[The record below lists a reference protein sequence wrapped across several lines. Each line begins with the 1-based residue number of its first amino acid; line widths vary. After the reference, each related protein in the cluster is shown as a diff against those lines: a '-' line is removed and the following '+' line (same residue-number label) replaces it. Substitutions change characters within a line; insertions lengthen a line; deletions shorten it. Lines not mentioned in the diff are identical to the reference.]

1 MKSVDLIN
9 PGLNFNVNKAREYRR
24 ALEALKK
31 FDDSNSSKKK
41 KGGRNKVINTFAV
54 SSYFGTAL
62 VKLGYVNNKGRYE
75 KQWTISAITDDVVY
89 NVYMEANILAA
100 KCRFARIQKLTN
112 KQADVNSDTKA
123 ISKKAISKKAEV
135 KLGLVRRFLKWIW

>member
-1 MKSVDLIN
+1 MKSIDLMN
-9 PGLNFNVNKAREYRR
+9 PGLNFNVNKAREYKR

-41 KGGRNKVINTFAV
+41 NGGRNKVINTFAV
-54 SSYFGTAL
+54 SGYFGTAL

-89 NVYMEANILAA
+89 NVYMEANVLAA
-100 KCRFARIQKLTN
+100 KSRFARIQKLTN
-112 KQADVNSDTKA
+112 KQVVVNSDTKA
-123 ISKKAISKKAEV
+123 ISKKAEFKP
-135 KLGLVRRFLKWIW
+135 GLVRRFLKWLW

>member
-1 MKSVDLIN
+1 MKPIDLMN

-31 FDDSNSSKKK
+31 FDDSNSLKKK
-41 KGGRNKVINTFAV
+41 KGGRNKVIRTFAV
-54 SSYFGTAL
+54 SGYFGTAL
-62 VKLGYVNNKGRYE
+62 VKLGYVNSKGRYE

-89 NVYMEANILAA
+89 NVYMEANVLAS
-100 KCRFARIQKLTN
+100 KSRFARVQKLTN
-112 KQADVNSDTKA
+112 KQPVVNSDTKV
-123 ISKKAISKKAEV
+123 ISKKAEF

>member
-1 MKSVDLIN
+1 MRSVDLIN
-9 PGLNFNVNKAREYRR
+9 PGSKFSVEKAREYKR

-41 KGGRNKVINTFAV
+41 KRGRNKVISTFAV

-62 VKLGYVNNKGRYE
+62 MKLGYVNSKARYE
-75 KQWTISAITDDVVY
+75 KRWTIPAITDDVVY

-100 KCRFARIQKLTN
+100 KVRFARFKNLTN
-112 KQADVNSDTKA
+112 KQPVVNSDT
-123 ISKKAISKKAEV
+123 KAISKKAEV

>member
-1 MKSVDLIN
+1 MKSIDLMN

-41 KGGRNKVINTFAV
+41 KGGRNKVITTFAV
-54 SSYFGTAL
+54 SGYFGTAL

-100 KCRFARIQKLTN
+100 KARVARVQKLTN
-112 KQADVNSDTKA
+112 KQPVVNSDTKV
-123 ISKKAISKKAEV
+123 ISKKAEV